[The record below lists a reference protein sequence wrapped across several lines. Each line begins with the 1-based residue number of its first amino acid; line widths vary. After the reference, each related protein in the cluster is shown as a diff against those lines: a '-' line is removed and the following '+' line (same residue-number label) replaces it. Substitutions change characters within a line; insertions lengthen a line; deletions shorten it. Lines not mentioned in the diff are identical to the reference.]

1 MLTIA
6 VVCGAGV
13 ATSALIAQ
21 QVRDHLAHR
30 AGDAEV
36 VQSTVI
42 DLLSPRFTADVVV
55 STVDL
60 PSTLGIPRVNGMPL
74 LLGTNP
80 ALTFTDLDAL
90 LDRLESTPR

>member
-6 VVCGAGV
+6 VVCGAGI

-21 QVRDHLAHR
+21 QVRDHLAGR
-30 AGDAEV
+30 SAPVEV

-42 DLLSPRFTADVVV
+42 DLLSPQFTADVVV
-55 STVDL
+55 ATVDL

-80 ALTFTDLDAL
+80 ALTFADLDRV
-90 LDRLESTPR
+90 LDDLEGTDR